1 MSRTSNIRPVLGHNF
16 EGQPLR
22 TVLGVEQE
30 LRRAVLNCLLWENEY
45 YRSGQETAD
54 RIRNLA
60 MQLPFE
66 TVAKLAIEA
75 RGPYK
80 LRHVPLWLLVAVVDA
95 GHKGAQVGDLIAQ
108 VIQRPDEMMEFV
120 SLYWRAGKKPLT
132 KQMKVGLAKAFS
144 KFNEYS
150 LAKFDKPGAISI
162 RDVMFLCH
170 VNPYNFERELL
181 QKRVANKQMVTP
193 DTWETA
199 LSAGEDKAATW
210 VRLIGEQKLGPQ
222 AMLKNLRNMLQAGVG
237 PDAIKQGLKNVKT
250 ERVLPYEFITAAR
263 HAPQFEPQLEELMFK
278 CLEKNTIKGRTVLL
292 IDGSASMNE
301 QISKR
306 PGLPGLSRRVATT
319 VAQGITRFD
328 AACGLAMLLRE
339 ECADV
344 RVFKFGNYL
353 PVEVAPRRGFALR
366 DALGIAN
373 SGTRLGAAVDWCN
386 RNAPCDRLIVLT
398 DEESQ
403 DPVAGP
409 KGKGYMI
416 NVATY
421 EHTVGYGPWVRVA
434 GWSEAVVEFIKVVE
448 AQ

>member
-1 MSRTSNIRPVLGHNF
+1 MARTSNIRPVVALNF
-16 EGQPLR
+16 EGTQIFTSLSP
-22 TVLGVEQE
+22 EQE

-54 RIRNLA
+54 RIRSLA

-66 TVAKLAIEA
+66 KVAKLAIDA

-80 LRHVPLWLLVAVVDA
+80 LRHVPLWLLVAIVDA

-108 VIQRPDEMMEFV
+108 VIQRPDEMTEFV

-170 VNPYNFERELL
+170 PTPATLEREAL

-237 PDAIKQGLKNVKT
+237 PDAIRQGLKNVKT
-250 ERVLPYEFITAAR
+250 ERVLPYEFIKAAQ
-263 HAPQFEPQLEELMFK
+263 HAPQFETQLEELMFK
-278 CLEKNTIKGRTVLL
+278 CLEKNTIRGRTTLL
-292 IDGSASMNE
+292 IDGSGSMASPVS
-301 QISKR
+301 QR
-306 PGLPGLSRRVATT
+306 PGRYNADALN
-319 VAQGITRFD
+319 RFD

-339 ECADV
+339 ECQDV

-353 PVEVAPRRGFALR
+353 PVEIPPRRGFALR
-366 DALGIAN
+366 DALGKAD
-373 SGTRLGAAVDWCN
+373 SGTKLGAAVDWCN

-409 KGKGYMI
+409 AGKGYMI

-421 EHTVGYGPWVRVA
+421 EHAVGYGPWVRVA
-434 GWSEAVVEFIKVVE
+434 GWSEAVVEFIKAVE